1 MDLLNTLVEKGL
13 RRELPTREEA
23 LAVLATSDD
32 DLLDVVAAA
41 GKVRRQWFGRR
52 VKLNYLVNLK
62 SGLCP
67 EDCSYCSQR
76 LGSKAE
82 ILKYTW
88 LKPEEASEAAAA
100 GVAGGAKRVC
110 LVASGRGPTD
120 RDVDRVG
127 KTIAAIKEQNEGI
140 EVCAC
145 LGLLSDGQAERLRD
159 AGADAYNHN
168 LNTSE
173 ATYGQITK
181 THTYADRVDTVQK
194 AHAAG
199 LSACSGLI
207 AGMGESDEDL
217 VDVVYSLRELDPDSV
232 PVNFLIPF
240 EGTPLAKE
248 WNLTPQ
254 RALRIL
260 AMVRFVCPDVEVR
273 LAGGREVH
281 LRTMQPLA
289 LHLVNSIFLGDYLTS
304 EGQAGQADLDM
315 IADAGF
321 EVEGAGTTTLPKH
334 RSDVAAAGAAGSPCG
349 SGGGSVCGS
358 GSAPASASGAAGSG
372 CGSACGGCSGHAEPA
387 AAVAAVASVDTGA
400 AVDAAPAQAAAGEV
414 RPGLVTVRRRGT
426 GTDLAPNA

>member
-1 MDLLNTLVEKGL
+1 MELLNTLVDKGL
-13 RRELPTREEA
+13 RRELPTRDEA

-88 LKPEEASEAAAA
+88 LKPDEAAAAAGA

-120 RDVDRVG
+120 RDVDRVS
-127 KTIAAIKEQNEGI
+127 KTIEAIKEQNEGI

-145 LGLLSDGQAERLRD
+145 LGLLSDGQAGRLRD

-173 ATYGQITK
+173 ATYGDITT
-181 THTYADRVDTVQK
+181 THTYADRVSTVQQ
-194 AHAAG
+194 AQAAG

-207 AGMGESDEDL
+207 AGMGETDEDL
-217 VDVVYSLRELDPDSV
+217 VDVVYALRDLDPDSV

-240 EGTPLAKE
+240 EGTPLAEE

-281 LRTMQPLA
+281 LRSLQPLA

-304 EGQAGQADLDM
+304 EGQAGKADLDM

-321 EVEGAGTTTLPKH
+321 EVEGAGSTTLPQH
-334 RSDVAAAGAAGSPCG
+334 RVDALAQSLAEAGGGCGSHGGGGCGSHGGGGCGPCGDGEGTAPEQAPERAPEQATAAAAG
-349 SGGGSVCGS
+349 
-358 GSAPASASGAAGSG
+358 SARA
-372 CGSACGGCSGHAEPA
+372 
-387 AAVAAVASVDTGA
+387 D
-400 AVDAAPAQAAAGEV
+400 
-414 RPGLVTVRRRGT
+414 LVTVRRRGA
-426 GTDLAPNA
+426 GTDVAPNA

>member
-1 MDLLNTLVEKGL
+1 MAVPYVRIKAMDLLNTLVDKGL
-13 RRELPTREEA
+13 RRELPTRDEA

-32 DLLDVVAAA
+32 ELLDVVAAA

-88 LKPEEASEAAAA
+88 LKPDEARKAAAA

-120 RDVDRVG
+120 RDVDRVSQ
-127 KTIAAIKEQNEGI
+127 TIEAIKEQHEGV

-145 LGLLSDGQAERLRD
+145 LGLLSEGQADRLRS

-173 ATYGQITK
+173 GTYGDITT
-181 THTYADRVDTVQK
+181 THTYADRVDTVQQ
-194 AHAAG
+194 AQAAG

-207 AGMGESDEDL
+207 AGMGETDVDL
-217 VDVVYSLRELDPDSV
+217 VDVVFSLRALDPDSV
-232 PVNFLIPF
+232 PVNFLIPM
-240 EGTPLAKE
+240 EGTPLAKD
-248 WNLTPQ
+248 WHLTPQ
-254 RALRIL
+254 RCLRIL

-281 LRTMQPLA
+281 LRSMQPLA
-289 LHLVNSIFLGDYLTS
+289 LNLVNSIFLGDYLTS
-304 EGQAGQADLDM
+304 EGQSGQTDLDM

-321 EVEGAGTTTLPKH
+321 EVEGADTTTLPGH
-334 RSDVAAAGAAGSPCG
+334 RVPAAT
-349 SGGGSVCGS
+349 
-358 GSAPASASGAAGSG
+358 G
-372 CGSACGGCSGHAEPA
+372 CGSHGGGAPDAHGAGGCGSHGGGCGPCGEDTGTATVAEPSEPLTA
-387 AAVAAVASVDTGA
+387 RTDLVA
-400 AVDAAPAQAAAGEV
+400 
-414 RPGLVTVRRRGT
+414 VRRRGA